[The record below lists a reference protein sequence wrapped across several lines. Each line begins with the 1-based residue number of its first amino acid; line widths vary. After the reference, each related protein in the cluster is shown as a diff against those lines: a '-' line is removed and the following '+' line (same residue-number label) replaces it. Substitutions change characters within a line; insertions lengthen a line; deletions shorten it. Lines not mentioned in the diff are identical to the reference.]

1 MSLTIILLLFSLV
14 QSSLSEDVYPVVLI
28 PGDGGSQV
36 EAKLN
41 KTSVVH
47 YICSKTS
54 DWFPLWLNLEL
65 MVPEVIDCWA
75 DNIKLLYD
83 SKTRTT
89 RNNDGVNIRIPGFGT
104 SASVEYLD
112 TSERGFS
119 VYFAEMVKRLL
130 TLGYK
135 RDVNIFGAPY
145 DFRKAPNELGSF
157 FTDYKNLIEKAYST
171 NKNIKVIIIC
181 HSMGCP
187 ITLYFFNQ
195 QTQEWK
201 DKYIRSFI
209 SLAGVWAGTM
219 RAMKVFSMGDN
230 LGSWILNSKS
240 LMVEQR
246 TSPSLAWLMP
256 SSDYWHPNETLVSTG
271 KINLTVSDFKEF
283 YYAFNELDS
292 YEMWKD
298 VRDINKGL
306 KAPQVDT
313 YCLHG
318 TKVDTTSKLI
328 YPPGTWPMGD
338 PVLRTGDGDGTV
350 NLRSLMACNKWS
362 KEQNKP
368 LHHHVFP
375 RIDHLTILRDPGV
388 VNYTTD
394 ILKTL
399 NSELDL
405 FSDVKITVVP

>member
-1 MSLTIILLLFSLV
+1 MLHPRTLLTLLFL
-14 QSSLSEDVYPVVLI
+14 QGLAAKRLYPVVMI

-36 EAKLN
+36 EARLN

-75 DNIKLLYD
+75 DNIKLIYN

-89 RNNDGVNIRIPGFGT
+89 RNNDGVEIRIPGFGN
-104 SASVEYLD
+104 SSSVEYLD
-112 TSERGFS
+112 LSQRGFS
-119 VYFAEMVKRLL
+119 VYFAELVKKLL
-130 TLGYK
+130 PLGYE

-145 DFRKAPNELGSF
+145 DFRKAPNELGEF
-157 FTDYKNLIEKAYST
+157 FKDYKALIERAYASNGDT
-171 NKNIKVIIIC
+171 RVIIVG

-187 ITLYFFNQ
+187 MTLYFLNRQ
-195 QTQEWK
+195 SQAWK
-201 DKYIRSFI
+201 DKYIRSFVT
-209 SLAGVWAGTM
+209 LAGVWAGTV
-219 RAMKVFSMGDN
+219 RALKVFSMGDN

-256 SSDYWHPNETLVSTG
+256 SSDYWSLNETLVSTG
-271 KINLTVSDFKEF
+271 KINLTLADLKEF
-283 YYAFNELDS
+283 YYAFNELEA

-306 KAPQVDT
+306 KAPGVEV

-318 TKVDTTSKLI
+318 NKVDTTEKLI
-328 YPPGTWPMGD
+328 YAPGYWPTGD

-350 NLRSLMACNKWS
+350 NLRSLLACTKWA
-362 KEQNKP
+362 KEQSQP
-368 LHHHVFP
+368 FHHHVFP
-375 RIDHLTILRDPGV
+375 RIDHIAILREPGP
-388 VNYTTD
+388 VNYTAE
-394 ILKTL
+394 ILKSL
-399 NSELDL
+399 NAELEAEER
-405 FSDVKITVVP
+405 

>member
-135 RDVNIFGAPY
+135 EMLIFLVHPMI
-145 DFRKAPNELGSF
+145 L
-157 FTDYKNLIEKAYST
+157 EK
-171 NKNIKVIIIC
+171 
-181 HSMGCP
+181 
-187 ITLYFFNQ
+187 LL
-195 QTQEWK
+195 EWK

-219 RAMKVFSMGDN
+219 RAMKVFFSMGDN